1 VFGRTCSVDG
11 KGASSVLV
19 VFYPGRHFRE
29 CIRCVF
35 LLVNDGHPFALLFS
49 LSKVSVVRG
58 SLSD

>member
-1 VFGRTCSVDG
+1 VLGKTCFVDG
-11 KGASSVLV
+11 KNASSVLV
-19 VFYPGRHFRE
+19 VFHPGRHLRE

-35 LLVNDGHPFALLFS
+35 LLVNDVLPFALPFS

>member
-1 VFGRTCSVDG
+1 MFGRTCFVDG
-11 KGASSVLV
+11 KGTSSVLV
-19 VFYPGRHFRE
+19 VFYPGRHLRE

-35 LLVNDGHPFALLFS
+35 LLVNDVLPFALLFL